1 MTTQQKVLFRGE
13 VPATNTSVYSVPSST
28 SAIVTNLIVA
38 NTSSSSIALS
48 ISIGGFSVFSETEV
62 FGNTSVFVDL
72 KQVMNEFDAIEVS
85 GSTTG
90 LDIHVSGVEVA

>member
-1 MTTQQKVLFRGE
+1 MTTQQKVLFRGAI
-13 VPATNTSVYSVPSST
+13 PATNTSVYSVPAST
-28 SAIVTNLIVA
+28 SAIVTNVIVA
-38 NTSSSSIALS
+38 NTSSSPINLS
-48 ISIGGFSVFSETEV
+48 ISVGGFSVFASTEV
-62 FGNTSVFVDL
+62 LGNTSVFIDL